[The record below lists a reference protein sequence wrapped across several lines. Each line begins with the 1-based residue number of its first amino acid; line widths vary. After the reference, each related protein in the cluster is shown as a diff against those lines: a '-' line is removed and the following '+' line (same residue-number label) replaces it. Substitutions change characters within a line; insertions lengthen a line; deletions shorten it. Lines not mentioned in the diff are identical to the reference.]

1 MLQTISQPLAAAMI
15 LVTARVSG
23 ICLVAPVFSAAVVP
37 IRLRL
42 AMAVA
47 MAMALVTIV
56 PLGPVPL
63 SAAALG
69 LAVVCELAVG
79 ATIGYAARLIFTGVE
94 LGAFHI
100 GQQMGFSLSES
111 FRGGGASGESAGAVR
126 PLMWLVAMM
135 VFLAVGGHREVIM
148 ALRKSFQLLPLAA
161 VQVDSS
167 LVTMVTAVLAVS
179 FTLAIK
185 VAAAVLVAMLLAAVA
200 LGMLQRTMPQ
210 YNTLSVGLPIRIMV
224 GMLVMAAAL
233 AAMGPLMEQAID
245 MTFTRLSAW
254 MGGG

>member
-1 MLQTISQPLAAAMI
+1 MLETMSQPAAATLI
-15 LVTARVSG
+15 LVAARVGG

-42 AMAVA
+42 AMAVV
-47 MAMALVTIV
+47 MATALAALVPPVSV
-56 PLGPVPL
+56 PPNAL
-63 SAAALG
+63 ALG
-69 LAVVCELAVG
+69 LAVARELAVG

-111 FRGGGASGESAGAVR
+111 FRGAGGEATGAVR

-148 ALRKSFQLLPLAA
+148 ALRKSFRLVPLASFA
-161 VQVDSS
+161 PGGS
-167 LVTMVTAVLAVS
+167 LAAMVTALLGVS
-179 FTLAIK
+179 FTLALK
-185 VAAAVLVAMLLAAVA
+185 VAAPVLVAMLLVAVA
-200 LGMLQRTMPQ
+200 LGLLQRTMPQ

-224 GMLVMAAAL
+224 AMVVLAVSLAAL
-233 AAMGPLMEQAID
+233 GPLMEKAIEI
-245 MTFTRLSAW
+245 TFARLTAW
-254 MGGG
+254 MAGGS